1 MLEREELMSSSPADQ
16 LAAANA
22 EQKHVGKQSVMSAL
36 LPLLVVRGSM
46 HSSKLLLLQTR
57 KCAKL

>member
-1 MLEREELMSSSPADQ
+1 MSSSPADQ